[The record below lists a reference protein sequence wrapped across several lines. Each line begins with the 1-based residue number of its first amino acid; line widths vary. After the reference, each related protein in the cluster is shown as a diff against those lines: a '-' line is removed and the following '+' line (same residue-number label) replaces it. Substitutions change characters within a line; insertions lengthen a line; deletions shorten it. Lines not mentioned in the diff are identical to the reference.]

1 MGNSVKHS
9 DHRRAFKDV
18 SVSVLLAAGTDPDRA
33 PLIAG
38 KVKYSVFI
46 TRIMFTVTTVAAQAI
61 TFRTSEGTPR
71 VLAILAASAPLGG
84 HVLVENEEGIDLGDG
99 NSLNVDGAAGVAGSY
114 IVEGFMRPTA
124 GGVMTPA
131 QV

>member
-18 SVSVLLAAGTDPDRA
+18 SRSVLLAAGTSPALD

-38 KVKYSVFI
+38 KAKYSIFI

-61 TFRTSEGTPR
+61 TFRTNEGTPR
-71 VLAILAASAPLGG
+71 VVALLAASAALGG

-99 NSLNVDGAAGVAGSY
+99 NDLDVSGSAGVAGSY

-124 GGVMTPA
+124 GGVMTPD